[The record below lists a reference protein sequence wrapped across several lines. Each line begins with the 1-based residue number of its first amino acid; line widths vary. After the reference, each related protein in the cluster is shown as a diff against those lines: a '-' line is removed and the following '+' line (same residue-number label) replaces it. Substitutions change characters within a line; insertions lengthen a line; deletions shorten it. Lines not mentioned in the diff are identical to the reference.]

1 MLVSLPEDCPAVG
14 WRVEACSWKLSW
26 YEQGIIQEKI
36 AAAGDVIEFPD
47 ITEAVAAIPVS
58 PQGFNL
64 GPGAGVILRWQ
75 AEDQAPMNYELG
87 WLSELVIAMQQDGMN
102 VRRINIERIHASGY
116 SGSGGRPFL
125 LDKQTVLRAIRNGT
139 LGASSFKPEYV

>member
-1 MLVSLPEDCPAVG
+1 
-14 WRVEACSWKLSW
+14 
-26 YEQGIIQEKI
+26 
-36 AAAGDVIEFPD
+36 
-47 ITEAVAAIPVS
+47 
-58 PQGFNL
+58 
-64 GPGAGVILRWQ
+64 
-75 AEDQAPMNYELG
+75 MNYELG

-139 LGASSFKPEYV
+139 LGASSFKPEYVMEIDDFLQEEWLLAYPPAPELPDCLPGGLFLVQNRDGQQAWLSVEPGRVELLLHSESL